1 MKKKQKATIKILKG
15 LLKNIAL
22 IDEKCDY
29 LSYQCLNVCK
39 NVTAYEVYKMMTSY
53 QPKWL
58 GRLFRIRDFLG
69 KRVGIRSI
77 NGFDTLEEGEP
88 DIGSKVHFFTII
100 EKKRDTLTL
109 VVRDFHLDV
118 CVSIRIIETNDFK
131 EELFI
136 ITSVKNHNIWGKLYM
151 LPVSIIHPYIVN
163 KLLKNLNS

>member
-15 LLKNIAL
+15 LLNNIAL
-22 IDEKCDY
+22 IDEKFDY
-29 LSYQCLNVCK
+29 LSYQCLNICK
-39 NVTAYEVYKMMTSY
+39 NVTAYEVYKMMMSY

-58 GRLFRIRDFLG
+58 DRLFRIRDFLG
-69 KRVGIRSI
+69 KRVGIRPI
-77 NGFDTLEEGEP
+77 NGFGNLGEKEP

-131 EELFI
+131 EKLYI
-136 ITSVKNHNIWGKLYM
+136 ITSVKNHNFWGKLYM

-163 KLLKNLNS
+163 KLLKNINS